1 MDLLPTAATSRK
13 GKGGLSLKYYERTMI
28 MSYLNEIIAFD
39 RLAEIERI
47 SPKEQALWR
56 ALMSIANS
64 LGWPETFSVA
74 NLTLQSK
81 AVLSE
86 RDVTEARNRLA
97 QRGLIEY
104 KTRGGSKAPIYSIV
118 KITDNPADNPADKT
132 GDKPPTK
139 SPDNPATNYGG
150 NPADNPATLNRL
162 EKIRQDK
169 NNPPNPP
176 RGYDALFDRFWSAYP
191 KKVAKD
197 TAKKAFAKHKPDE
210 AMTGVMLAA
219 LEKHKRTDQ
228 WTRDGGQFIPNPA
241 TWLNQKR
248 WEDELPKPFIG
259 KKTVFQAYDQE
270 QSEQDSVSVD
280 LLAEARAMFQEKQE
294 ATP

>member
-1 MDLLPTAATSRK
+1 
-13 GKGGLSLKYYERTMI
+13 

-104 KTRGGSKAPIYSIV
+104 KTRGGSNAPIYSIV
-118 KITDNPADNPADKT
+118 KITDNPADKT
-132 GDKPPTK
+132 GD
-139 SPDNPATNYGG
+139 A
-150 NPADNPATLNRL
+150 
-162 EKIRQDK
+162 Q
-169 NNPPNPP
+169 
-176 RGYDALFDRFWSAYP
+176 
-191 KKVAKD
+191 
-197 TAKKAFAKHKPDE
+197 
-210 AMTGVMLAA
+210 
-219 LEKHKRTDQ
+219 
-228 WTRDGGQFIPNPA
+228 GQQQ
-241 TWLNQKR
+241 TH
-248 WEDELPKPFIG
+248 E
-259 KKTVFQAYDQE
+259 
-270 QSEQDSVSVD
+270 
-280 LLAEARAMFQEKQE
+280 
-294 ATP
+294 